1 MELSDESHG
10 GWRTLAQT
18 LGMPQRVMFEV
29 LGRHIDVDALHP
41 DIVKLVEEEGR
52 ALAAERAR
60 KGGPKPK
67 KKQRPK
73 K

>member
-1 MELSDESHG
+1 MQNVSDESHD
-10 GWRTLAQT
+10 GWRAFAQQ
-18 LGMPQRVMFEV
+18 LGMTQAAMFEV
-29 LGRHIDVDALHP
+29 LGRHIDVDVIRP
-41 DIVKLVEEEGR
+41 DVVKRIEEEGR

-67 KKQRPK
+67 KRSK